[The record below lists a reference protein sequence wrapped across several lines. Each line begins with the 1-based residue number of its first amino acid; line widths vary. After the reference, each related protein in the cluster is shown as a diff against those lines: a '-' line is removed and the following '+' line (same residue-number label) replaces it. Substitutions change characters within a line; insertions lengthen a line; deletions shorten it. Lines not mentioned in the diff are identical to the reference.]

1 VNEKAEGG
9 IPDHFLMKILFIG
22 GTGNIS
28 KACVELAVAR
38 GHDVTV
44 LNRGNYGAIPGVR
57 QIVADMSNTMAVAS
71 AIGDLSWDVVA
82 DFIIF
87 HPEQMEQRL
96 GLFRGRV
103 GQFIFISTASAYQ
116 KPVTHYLITESTP
129 LANPFWDYSRNKIAC
144 EERLLRALREERF
157 PGVIVRPSWTYGDTV
172 VPLAVSVHGKY
183 FTGVDR
189 MRKGKPMIVP
199 GDGSSLWAMTHNT
212 DFARGFVGL
221 FGNPATIG
229 HAFHITSDEV
239 LSWDQ
244 IYHVV
249 ADAAGVRNLKLVHI
263 ASDFI
268 TACLPEMTGG
278 LIGDKACSVVME
290 NTKIKR
296 FVPDFVATTKLR
308 DGVAKSIAWFDAE
321 PSRQII
327 DREADARWDKL
338 IDAYEKGL
346 EGAKQEFGK

>member
-1 VNEKAEGG
+1 
-9 IPDHFLMKILFIG
+9 MKVLFIG

-28 KACVELAVAR
+28 KVCAQLAIAR
-38 GHDVTV
+38 GYDVTL
-44 LNRGNYGAIPGVR
+44 LNRGKNGGVPGAHH
-57 QIVADMSNTMAVAS
+57 IVADMADTAATAS
-71 AIGDLSWDVVA
+71 ALGSERWDVVA

-87 HPEQMEQRL
+87 TPKELEQRL
-96 GLFRGRV
+96 DLFRGRV
-103 GQFIFISTASAYQ
+103 GQFIFIGSASAYQ
-116 KPVTHYLITESTP
+116 KPITHYLVTESTP

-144 EERLLRALREERF
+144 EERLLRALREESF
-157 PGVIVRPSWTYGDTV
+157 PSVIVRPSWTYGDTV
-172 VPLAVSVHGKY
+172 VPLAVTSHGKYY

-221 FGNPATIG
+221 FGNPAAIG

-244 IYHVV
+244 IYQVV

-268 TACLPEMTGG
+268 TACLPELIGG
-278 LIGDKACSVVME
+278 LTGDKACSVVMD

-308 DGVAKSIAWFDAE
+308 DGVAKSIAWYDAD

-327 DREADARWDKL
+327 DHEANTNWDKL
-338 IDAYEKGL
+338 IAAYERGL
-346 EGAKQEFGK
+346 DVAKREFGSI

>member
-1 VNEKAEGG
+1 
-9 IPDHFLMKILFIG
+9 MKVLFIG

-28 KACVELAVAR
+28 KACAELAIAR
-38 GHDVTV
+38 GHDVTL
-44 LNRGNYGAIPGVR
+44 LNRGRSETIPGAR
-57 QIVADMSNTMAVAS
+57 HIVADISDTAATAS
-71 AIGDLSWDVVA
+71 ELRSQSWDIVA

-87 HPEQMEQRL
+87 TPEQLEQRL
-96 GLFRGRV
+96 KLFRGRV
-103 GQFIFISTASAYQ
+103 GQFFFISSASAYQ

-129 LANPFWDYSRNKIAC
+129 LSNPFWDYSRNKIAC
-144 EERLLRALREERF
+144 EDRLTRALREEGF
-157 PGVIVRPSWTYGDTV
+157 PSVIVRPSWTYGDTV
-172 VPLAVSVHGKY
+172 IPLAVGSHGKFY

-189 MRKGKPMIVP
+189 MRKGHPMIVP

-244 IYHVV
+244 IYQTV
-249 ADAAGVRNLKLVHI
+249 AEAAGVRELNLVHI
-263 ASDFI
+263 ATDFI
-268 TACLPEMTGG
+268 TACMPEMLGG
-278 LIGDKACSVVME
+278 LTGDKACSVVMD

-308 DGVAKSIAWFDAE
+308 EGVARSIAWYDAD
-321 PSRQII
+321 PSRQLI
-327 DREADARWDKL
+327 DQEANAKWDKL
-338 IDAYEKGL
+338 IEAYERGL
-346 EGAKQEFGK
+346 ERAKREFGR

>member
-1 VNEKAEGG
+1 
-9 IPDHFLMKILFIG
+9 MKILFIG
-22 GTGNIS
+22 GTGTIS
-28 KACVELAVAR
+28 KVCVELAIAR

-44 LNRGNYGAIPGVR
+44 LNRGNRGAVAGAR
-57 QIVADMSNTMAVAS
+57 QIIADMADTEAVVS
-71 AIGDLSWDVVA
+71 ALGGRSWDVVA

-87 HPEQMEQRL
+87 GPEQLEQRL
-96 GLFRGRV
+96 ELFRGRV

-116 KPVTHYLITESTP
+116 KPVTHYLVTESTP

-144 EERLLRALREERF
+144 EERLLRALREENF
-157 PGVIVRPSWTYGDTV
+157 PVTIVRPSWTYGDTV
-172 VPLAVSVHGKY
+172 IPLAITSFSRH

-189 MRKGKPMIVP
+189 MRKGKPMVVP

-221 FGNPATIG
+221 FGNPAAIG

-268 TACLPEMTGG
+268 TACLPELTGG
-278 LIGDKACSVVME
+278 LIGDKACSVVMD

-296 FVPDFVATTKLR
+296 FVPDFAATTKLR
-308 DGVAKSIAWFDAE
+308 DGVAKSVAWYDAD
-321 PSRQII
+321 PARQVI
-327 DREADARWDKL
+327 DQEADVKCDKL
-338 IDAYEKGL
+338 IATYQQGL
-346 EGAKQEFGK
+346 EAAKREFGR

>member
-1 VNEKAEGG
+1 
-9 IPDHFLMKILFIG
+9 MKVLFIG

-28 KACVELAVAR
+28 KVCAELAVAR
-38 GHDVTV
+38 GYDVT
-44 LNRGNYGAIPGVR
+44 LINRGKNAAVPGTR
-57 QIVADMSNTMAVAS
+57 HIALDIADPAVAIAS
-71 AIGDLSWDVVA
+71 MLGSERWDVVA

-87 HPEQMEQRL
+87 TPEQLEQRIK
-96 GLFRGRV
+96 LFRGRV
-103 GQFIFISTASAYQ
+103 AQFFFISSASVYQ
-116 KPVTHYLITESTP
+116 RPVTHYLITESTP

-144 EERLLRALREERF
+144 EDRLSRALREDNF

-172 VPLAVSVHGKY
+172 IPLAVTSHGKFY

-199 GDGSSLWAMTHNT
+199 GDGSSLWAMTHNS

-229 HAFHITSDEV
+229 HSFHITSDEV
-239 LSWDQ
+239 LSWNQ
-244 IYHVV
+244 IYETV

-268 TACLPEMTGG
+268 TACLPEMAGG
-278 LIGDKACSVVME
+278 LHGDKASSVVMD

-296 FVPDFVATTKLR
+296 FVPDFAATTKLR
-308 DGVAKSIAWFDAE
+308 DGVAKSIAWY
-321 PSRQII
+321 
-327 DREADARWDKL
+327 EADPARQLVDHEANAVWDKL
-338 IDAYEKGL
+338 IAAYERGL
-346 EGAKQEFGK
+346 DAARREFGR

>member
-1 VNEKAEGG
+1 
-9 IPDHFLMKILFIG
+9 MKVLFIG

-28 KACVELAVAR
+28 KVCAELAMAR
-38 GHDVTV
+38 GYDVTL
-44 LNRGNYGAIPGVR
+44 LNRGKNNALPGAR
-57 QIVADMSNTMAVAS
+57 QIIADMSDTAAVAS
-71 AIGDLSWDVVA
+71 ALGSERWDVVA

-87 HPEQMEQRL
+87 TPEQLEQRL
-96 GLFRGRV
+96 ELFRSRI
-103 GQFIFISTASAYQ
+103 GQFIFISSASAYQ
-116 KPVTHYLITESTP
+116 KPVTHYLVTESTP

-144 EERLLRALREERF
+144 EERLLRALREESF
-157 PGVIVRPSWTYGDTV
+157 PSVIVRPSWTYGNTV
-172 VPLAVSVHGKY
+172 IPLAVGSHGKYY

-244 IYHVV
+244 IYQVV

-268 TACLPEMTGG
+268 TACLPEMLGG
-278 LIGDKACSVVME
+278 LTGDKACSVVMD
-290 NTKIKR
+290 NTKIKHY
-296 FVPDFVATTKLR
+296 VPDFVATTKLR
-308 DGVAKSIAWFDAE
+308 DGVARSIAWYEAD
-321 PSRQII
+321 PSRQLI
-327 DREADARWDKL
+327 DQEANATWDKL
-338 IDAYEKGL
+338 IAAYERGL
-346 EGAKQEFGK
+346 GSAKQEFGR

>member
-1 VNEKAEGG
+1 
-9 IPDHFLMKILFIG
+9 MKILFIG

-28 KACVELAVAR
+28 KACVELAVAH
-38 GHDVTV
+38 GHDVTL
-44 LNRGNYGAIPGVR
+44 LNRGSGGPVAGAK
-57 QIVADMSNTMAVAS
+57 QIIADMADTKAVAS
-71 AIGDLSWDVVA
+71 ALGDRRWDVVA

-87 HPEQMEQRL
+87 APEQLEQRL
-96 GLFRGRV
+96 GLFRGRA
-103 GQFIFISTASAYQ
+103 GQFIFISSASAYQ
-116 KPVTHYLITESTP
+116 RPVTHYLITESTP

-144 EERLLRALREERF
+144 EERLLRALREENF
-157 PGVIVRPSWTYGDTV
+157 PGVIVRPSWTYGNGV

-189 MRKGKPMIVP
+189 MRKGRPMIVP
-199 GDGSSLWAMTHNT
+199 GDGSSLWTMTHNT

-221 FGNPATIG
+221 FGNPATFG

-244 IYHVV
+244 IYQVV
-249 ADAAGVRNLKLVHI
+249 AEAAGVRNLKLVHI

-268 TACLPEMTGG
+268 AACMPEFTGG
-278 LIGDKACSVVME
+278 LIGDKACSVVMD

-308 DGVAKSIAWFDAE
+308 DGVAKSIAWFDAD
-321 PSRQII
+321 PARQIV
-327 DREADARWDKL
+327 DHEANAKWDKL
-338 IDAYEKGL
+338 IAAYERGL
-346 EGAKQEFGK
+346 EAAKRDFVR